1 MNEDCNHKFVTTYE
15 ETHQYTEHLNGY
27 EDRYEVYEA
36 DETCSKCGIYMSR
49 FGKTLLEGE

>member
-1 MNEDCNHKFVTTYE
+1 MSEDCNHKFVTTYE
-15 ETHQYTEHLNGY
+15 ETYQYTEHLNGY